1 MAELFVK
8 KHENRTGEKK
18 ASESASAG
26 GASIVLS
33 PAEAEEYCVFKRQK
47 RVEEV
52 LVSLKKTV
60 LAPEKDLSFGE
71 IKKCA
76 ETARASRS
84 IAVRVP
90 PNKVAFTRN
99 ALAGSGVLTDCL
111 VGGNGETT
119 AQVKRY
125 ETKRAVRD
133 GAGRITLIL
142 SSAAVKAGRFGEVKK
157 DVKKVCRAAKKRPV
171 TVALYNDFSKTAG
184 VAEWKKLAAISAD
197 CGAKYISVPFYRGA
211 AELRA
216 YLKDTCMMEVT
227 GVNNSADFKSLVAS
241 GVECLGVSGLENI
254 RAELLYEAE
263 NCSFTVPASQSSFF
277 SAAPVAPNAPVMPA
291 APVGSA
297 PVAAPSEGAAE
308 MKAEATDTPMR
319 TVREPLKG

>member
-1 MAELFVK
+1 MADLFIK
-8 KHENRTGEKK
+8 KRENLTGGKKIAGEEK
-18 ASESASAG
+18 AS

-52 LVSLKKTV
+52 MTAIQKTV
-60 LAPEKDLSFGE
+60 LAPEKDLSADE

-76 ETARASRS
+76 ETARLCRS
-84 IAVRVP
+84 VAVRVP
-90 PNKVAFTRN
+90 PNKVTFTRN
-99 ALAGSGVLTDCL
+99 TLAGSGVLTDCI

-125 ETKRAVRD
+125 ETRRAVRD

-142 SSAAVKAGRFGEVKK
+142 SYTAVKTGRFGEVKK
-157 DVKKVCRAAKKRPV
+157 DIRKVCRAAKKRPV
-171 TVALYNDFSKTAG
+171 TVALNGDFSKTAT
-184 VAEWKKLAAISAD
+184 AQEWKKIASVSAD
-197 CGAKYISVPFYRGA
+197 CGAKYVSVPFYRGA

-227 GVNNSADFKSLVAS
+227 GVNNSADFKALIAS
-241 GVECLGVSGLENI
+241 GMECLGVSDAENI

-263 NCSFTVPASQSSFF
+263 NCSFSVPASQASFF
-277 SAAPVAPNAPVMPA
+277 TAAPAAPVAPV
-291 APVGSA
+291 A
-297 PVAAPSEGAAE
+297 PVAPDSPSGAASNE
-308 MKAEATDTPMR
+308 SKQTDAAKPPMQ
-319 TVREPLKG
+319 TLREPLKG

>member
-8 KHENRTGEKK
+8 KRENHTDDKRAAETKQG
-18 ASESASAG
+18 S

-33 PAEAEEYCVFKRQK
+33 PAEAEEYCIFKRQK

-52 LVSLKKTV
+52 LNSLKKTV
-60 LAPEKDLSFGE
+60 LAPEKDLSFDE
-71 IKKCA
+71 LKKCA

-84 IAVRVP
+84 VAVRVP
-90 PNKVAFTRN
+90 PNKVVFTRN
-99 ALAGSGVLTDCL
+99 ALSGSGVLTDCV

-142 SSAAVKAGRFGEVKK
+142 SSTAVKTGRWNEVKK
-157 DVKKVCRAAKKRPV
+157 DIKKVCRAAKKRPV
-171 TVALYNDFSKTAG
+171 TVALHSDSSKTTGAN
-184 VAEWKKLAAISAD
+184 EWKKLAALSAD
-197 CGAKYISVPFYRGA
+197 CGARYISVPFYRGA
-211 AELRA
+211 AELRGF
-216 YLKDTCMMEVT
+216 LKDTCMMEVT
-227 GVNNSADFKSLVAS
+227 CVNNSADFKTLVAS
-241 GVECLGVSGLENI
+241 GVECLGVLGLETI

-277 SAAPVAPNAPVMPA
+277 TAAPNVPVTPVTPVAP
-291 APVGSA
+291 SA
-297 PVAAPSEGAAE
+297 PVTDETAAKKQEETA
-308 MKAEATDTPMR
+308 KIPMQ
-319 TVREPLKG
+319 TVREPLKS

>member
-1 MAELFVK
+1 MAEIVK

-18 ASESASAG
+18 GTGEAAIN

-52 LVSLKKTV
+52 MTSIRKTV
-60 LAPEKDLSFGE
+60 LAPEKDVSADE

-76 ETARASRS
+76 ATARAVRS

-90 PNKVAFTRN
+90 PNKVTFTRN
-99 ALAGSGVLTDCL
+99 ALAGSGVLTDCA

-142 SSAAVKAGRFGEVKK
+142 SYTAVKTGKFGEVKK

-171 TVALYNDFSKTAG
+171 TVALYGDFSKA
-184 VAEWKKLAAISAD
+184 ASAEEWKKIAAISAD

-211 AELRA
+211 AELRTF
-216 YLKDTCMMEVT
+216 LKDTCMMEVT
-227 GVNNSADFKSLVAS
+227 GVTNSADFKMLVAS
-241 GVECLGVSGLENI
+241 GVECLGVSGLDKI
-254 RAELLYEAE
+254 REELLYEAE
-263 NCSFTVPASQSSFF
+263 NCSFTVPAAQSSFF
-277 SAAPVAPNAPVMPA
+277 TAAPPPVAPET
-291 APVGSA
+291 
-297 PVAAPSEGAAE
+297 PVASALPASPATPAVTAD
-308 MKAEATDTPMR
+308 KATDEPNPPMQ
-319 TVREPLKG
+319 TLREPLKG

>member
-1 MAELFVK
+1 MFAKKREDCTAAKKVPGAAE
-8 KHENRTGEKK
+8 
-18 ASESASAG
+18 
-26 GASIVLS
+26 ASIVLS

-52 LVSLKKTV
+52 LTALKKTV
-60 LAPEKDLSFGE
+60 LAPEKDLSAGE

-76 ETARASRS
+76 ESARAAHA

-90 PNKVAFTRN
+90 PNKAVFTRN
-99 ALAGSGVLTDCL
+99 ALAGSGVLTDCV

-119 AQVKRY
+119 ARVKRY
-125 ETKRAVRD
+125 ETKCAVRD

-142 SSAAVKAGRFGEVKK
+142 SAAAVTAGRFGEVKK

-171 TVALYNDFSKTAG
+171 TVAVPDEIAKTVTAE
-184 VAEWKKLAAISAD
+184 EWKKLAALAAE

-216 YLKDTCMMEVT
+216 FLKDTCMMEVT
-227 GVNNSADFKSLVAS
+227 GVNNSADFKSLAAC
-241 GVECLGVSGLENI
+241 GVECLGVSGVDAI

-263 NCSFTVPASQSSFF
+263 NCSFTVPAAQPSFF
-277 SAAPVAPNAPVMPA
+277 TPA
-291 APVGSA
+291 AGA
-297 PVAAPSEGAAE
+297 PAMPSPAAE
-308 MKAEATDTPMR
+308 PLRTSGLERRVPQDKNGAENAEKPPMQ
-319 TVREPLKG
+319 TVRAPL